1 MENEVM
7 NSLKDLENSIEDR
20 KKAFIDNLIDSLD
33 EDKKEEARKIWD
45 ALNDIPKAI
54 DTLSDNL
61 NKIGVMENSMF
72 AENTAQAEEQIENTP
87 VEESSEIES
96 SIESEVEE
104 AVEPVAEAIEE
115 QPAETPV
122 VEDSEEVVEVPPFDG
137 EDLQDDLEEALS
149 EEVITETP
157 VVEETPQEVVAE
169 APVVEETS
177 QEVVAEAPVVDETS
191 QEVVA
196 EAPVVEE
203 TPQEV
208 IAEAP
213 VVEEAPQSV
222 AIPQI
227 NENALPQEPLT
238 PTESVDSPDQ
248 LSATENVAP
257 ATNDVIAVKE
267 YSENDRG
274 VLASKIQVENAKESL
289 PQQEALQATVN
300 ANPAV
305 EIPTV
310 NAAPA
315 TEAVPT
321 PSNETDIEQMMEEMR
336 KAAANGEM
344 EKAEQYSK
352 AISASQLSQKVA

>member
-72 AENTAQAEEQIENTP
+72 AEDTVQVEEQIENTP
-87 VEESSEIES
+87 VEESSEMES

-177 QEVVAEAPVVDETS
+177 QEVV
-191 QEVVA
+191 
-196 EAPVVEE
+196 
-203 TPQEV
+203 
-208 IAEAP
+208 AEAP